1 MLNGKFFPKY
11 LSGNREAYLR
21 FKPKAYYD
29 LRSCYLAVW
38 KDLENFPIPI
48 RNDREIW
55 KEIFYENTFG
65 AEMCIRDRHRM
76 VSPWRKWVWNLGMI
90 WRKIKWCKSGVNKQK
105 SAVKIIENYWKQ
117 YASHINM
124 QKKVGCYIF
133 LHIKR
138 NCEIFIFKC
147 AKIMKIVR
155 IHILIQ
161 KNFHVI
167 RLKNEA

>member
-1 MLNGKFFPKY
+1 MIKKKSLLNYCG
-11 LSGNREAYLR
+11 
-21 FKPKAYYD
+21 
-29 LRSCYLAVW
+29 
-38 KDLENFPIPI
+38 
-48 RNDREIW
+48 
-55 KEIFYENTFG
+55 
-65 AEMCIRDRHRM
+65 
-76 VSPWRKWVWNLGMI
+76 
-90 WRKIKWCKSGVNKQK
+90 GVNKRK
-105 SAVKIIENYWKQ
+105 STVKTVKTIENNTLLIKICQKQ
-117 YASHINM
+117 
-124 QKKVGCYIF
+124 CRYIF

>member
-1 MLNGKFFPKY
+1 MRILCEIYPDTMIMLMKEDIQNGITLEILMTKKHKKTP
-11 LSGNREAYLR
+11 EE
-21 FKPKAYYD
+21 KA
-29 LRSCYLAVW
+29 AV
-38 KDLENFPIPI
+38 N
-48 RNDREIW
+48 
-55 KEIFYENTFG
+55 
-65 AEMCIRDRHRM
+65 
-76 VSPWRKWVWNLGMI
+76 
-90 WRKIKWCKSGVNKQK
+90 
-105 SAVKIIENYWKQ
+105 
-117 YASHINM
+117 INM

>member
-1 MLNGKFFPKY
+1 MTSKSKELFFGVFFMFRLAEGGKTRTNKRGNRGEQNGKKKQEIIWPK
-11 LSGNREAYLR
+11 
-21 FKPKAYYD
+21 K
-29 LRSCYLAVW
+29 RSCKMTDFSLLPV
-38 KDLENFPIPI
+38 IPP
-48 RNDREIW
+48 
-55 KEIFYENTFG
+55 
-65 AEMCIRDRHRM
+65 EMHRM

-133 LHIKR
+133 LHKKR